1 MAGGC
6 NVDRSA
12 FSGACNSTARRRPL
26 VQRVHLHQRV
36 SESES
41 PPSAARRAP
50 PLFAKS
56 LCSVVSRRD
65 GMQYKR
71 PRESG
76 RDELLRRGPNSHRSP
91 LASRRRAD
99 PLDARST
106 TRSLAA
112 RPRRPF
118 PICAA
123 HRSRRANRHQ
133 PVTLSG
139 SLHRSRLKCGLCHL
153 VFDTALVSPAVIRQL
168 NVRRNVKSHCTALR
182 RYLTRVL

>member
-6 NVDRSA
+6 TVDRSA
-12 FSGACNSTARRRPL
+12 FSGACNSAARRPPL

-41 PPSAARRAP
+41 PPSAARLARRCLLSLSAALSLGAMACNIRDRA
-50 PLFAKS
+50 
-56 LCSVVSRRD
+56 
-65 GMQYKR
+65 
-71 PRESG
+71 

-123 HRSRRANRHQ
+123 HRSRRANGHQ

-139 SLHRSRLKCGLCHL
+139 SLDGRTGPILAEVLTLSSG
-153 VFDTALVSPAVIRQL
+153 FQYST
-168 NVRRNVKSHCTALR
+168 RRAGSN
-182 RYLTRVL
+182 